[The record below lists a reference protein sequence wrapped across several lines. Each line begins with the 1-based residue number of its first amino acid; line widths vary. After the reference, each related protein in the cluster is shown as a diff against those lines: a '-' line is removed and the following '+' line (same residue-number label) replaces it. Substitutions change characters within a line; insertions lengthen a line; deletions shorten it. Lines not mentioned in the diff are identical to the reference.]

1 MLKHILFGCALIL
14 MLSCGLGCEQPEG
27 ESEQG
32 GYEQQQQQHQQ
43 QPAPPS

>member
-14 MLSCGLGCEQPEG
+14 MLSCGLGCDQPEG
-27 ESEQG
+27 GPEQG
-32 GYEQQQQQHQQ
+32 GYDQQQQQ